1 MMAKNKTCERIF
13 MPFFCSFRIFTELH
27 SNVAKR
33 PTEVTYE
40 FVPRSQCGKVVKNA
54 ITLKNFPSNHIS
66 KIHEI

>member
-1 MMAKNKTCERIF
+1 MAKNKTCERIF

-40 FVPRSQCGKVVKNA
+40 FVPR
-54 ITLKNFPSNHIS
+54 LERNH
-66 KIHEI
+66 KHDKMHL